1 MGDTQ
6 WLDELRRRHSWP
18 AKRPAVP
25 GNLQGWFHGDNRRVL
40 ASLLSDRTEIILE
53 LGSWL
58 GLSAAWF
65 CERAPGA
72 TVICVDHWRGSAEH
86 QQEMFADILP
96 VLYETFLVNLW
107 PHRDRVVPMRRPTAY
122 GMSEIASLGITPD
135 LVYIDASH
143 ARESVAEDVTAAL
156 RYFPRAPIVGDD
168 WTWESVR
175 SGVMDAMAAT
185 KTTRTLTPHGA
196 CYVIQ

>member
-1 MGDTQ
+1 MTNG
-6 WLDELRRRHSWP
+6 LDELRRRHAWP
-18 AKRPAVP
+18 VERPTVP
-25 GNLQGWFHGDNRRVL
+25 GNLTGWFHGDNRRVL

-65 CERAPGA
+65 CEQSPNA
-72 TVICVDHWRGSAEH
+72 TVICVDHWRGGAEH

-96 VLYETFLVNLW
+96 VLYDTFLVNLW
-107 PHRDRVVPMRRPTAY
+107 PHRDRVIPVRRPTVY
-122 GMSEIASLGITPD
+122 GMSEVASLGITPD

-143 ARESVAEDVTAAL
+143 ARADVAEDVEAAL
-156 RYFPRAPIVGDD
+156 RYFPRASIVGDD
-168 WTWESVR
+168 WTWDSVR

-196 CYVIQ
+196 CYTIL